1 MNVGEIKVRMW
12 GRLGIIGEMRVLP
25 MTCRNI
31 RNIIYIYKN
40 IYKKQIDNKTYLITT
55 SRNIPER
62 TGTFPD
68 ELFREC
74 SGYPVFR
81 NIATSLTSQGFQPI
95 SEKKCS
101 GMFRLLVNGLRTVTT
116 QAGRELQPIPSLL
129 FRMFRRTGGH
139 THLFSASA

>member
-12 GRLGIIGEMRVLP
+12 RRLVVIGEMRVLP
-25 MTCRNI
+25 MICRNI
-31 RNIIYIYKN
+31 RNIIYLYKN
-40 IYKKQIDNKTYLITT
+40 IYKKQIDKKKHLVTT

-62 TGTFPD
+62 TGTFSA
-68 ELFREC
+68 ELFRGC

-81 NIATSLTSQGFQPI
+81 NIATSLTNQGFQPI

-101 GMFRLLVNGLRTVTT
+101 GMFRLLVNGLRTVKT